1 MNENEL
7 KKEIERH
14 KRFIKKQELI
24 IDALETEI
32 TIKDYEI
39 KKLKEGKKRMTRILE
54 KLEQGLDKVI
64 KDLENMNDN
73 KLIKIID
80 DLEGLKG
87 DIMVN
92 DIVELSGKIG
102 WNEKKENMK

>member
-1 MNENEL
+1 M
-7 KKEIERH
+7 I
-14 KRFIKKQELI
+14 
-24 IDALETEI
+24 
-32 TIKDYEI
+32 
-39 KKLKEGKKRMTRILE
+39 RILK

-73 KLIKIID
+73 KLVKIID

-92 DIVELSGKIG
+92 DIVELSGQIG